1 MKLDMGS
8 ADMVQDSVGISLFA
22 TKNKVKRDGRMTLT
36 PCSSGDTFLQIK
48 NNGNASSRKD
58 ESNVEVELINILM
71 RQIRYRTSLE
81 HSLPGTIT
89 GLRDPKITKFSPP
102 CQVFVELLGH
112 KASNSEISKVGE
124 EIPQSSRRVIGNM
137 LMRLQEV
144 G

>member
-89 GLRDPKITKFSPP
+89 GLRDQKLPSFHRLAKCLLNYSDTKRATRKSQKWGRKFRNP
-102 CQVFVELLGH
+102 
-112 KASNSEISKVGE
+112 AGE
-124 EIPQSSRRVIGNM
+124 SLAIC
-137 LMRLQEV
+137 
-144 G
+144 